1 MIIENMKGDMSAL
14 ADKPIII
21 TGGGGGIAL
30 EAGLALAYMGAK
42 VIIGEV
48 DEEKGRKAEK
58 TAERRPER
66 RTGGNVEKNIFLS
79 SLPGSCNIAVY

>member
-30 EAGLALAYMGAK
+30 EAGLALAIWEQK
-42 VIIGEV
+42 
-48 DEEKGRKAEK
+48 
-58 TAERRPER
+58 
-66 RTGGNVEKNIFLS
+66 
-79 SLPGSCNIAVY
+79 